1 MRVFAEM
8 SNFFDMSLVDA
19 TVDGVGGLGNDLGL
33 GLRTLVADAQVQEY
47 LMYAAIA
54 FALSATLILTR

>member
-1 MRVFAEM
+1 
-8 SNFFDMSLVDA
+8 VDA
-19 TVDGVGGLGNDLGL
+19 FGGLSNDLGFC
-33 GLRTLVADAQVQEY
+33 LRALVVDGQVQEY